1 MVQSLESGIF
11 SQIQDKK
18 DILDD
23 VINRVF
29 QEQIKI
35 DTIDNLILTTAYSEI
50 QRLEKARKTNEE
62 REELSKWK
70 KTYKK
75 MLYIG
80 EEEKIHTFKEIISFY
95 SNDIVGNFNPK
106 VYKFATNLLPSF
118 MSVFFRTISLKSVVV
133 PFPNE
138 KDIDNIA
145 ILSGEIE
152 KLQKLSKLGT
162 IILLPTHLSNM
173 DSIVIG
179 WSLYRIGLPPF
190 TYGAGKNL
198 FTTPILSYFMHNLGA
213 YRVDRRLRHDL
224 YKDVLK
230 MYSTVILERN
240 YHSLFFPGGTRGRSG
255 SVESKLK
262 LGLLGTGIKAYI
274 NNLLQNKEKK
284 DVFIVPCTINY
295 HIVLEA
301 ETLID
306 DYLKETGK
314 ARYIIEDDESSSY
327 AKILKFLFK
336 TSRLN
341 ASIHIKIGNA
351 YDLFGNTVDEKG
363 QSYDNHNR
371 KVEKQSYVMS
381 NGKIVHSEQRDSE
394 YTKEL
399 GEKITLEFLKNNI
412 PLSTHILAFCLFV
425 NLKKLNPNMD
435 LYRLVKLEPEETATD
450 IGKVIDMI
458 GRVKEQIII
467 LAEKDKISIEDGF
480 KNKSKEDIFYEAIKT
495 FNTYYEKSLVNE
507 KDNVIV
513 SEDIKTLYY
522 YHNRLTNYGLEKF
535 V

>member
-1 MVQSLESGIF
+1 MQNSGIF
-11 SQIQDKK
+11 
-18 DILDD
+18 
-23 VINRVF
+23 N
-29 QEQIKI
+29 QIKDKDAI
-35 DTIDNLILTTAYSEI
+35 ISEVIERTYIELTQKDTIDNLILNTAYSEI
-50 QRLEKARKTNEE
+50 RRLETSKKTPETKEE
-62 REELSKWK
+62 FSMWK
-70 KTYKK
+70 KIYQNMLSMGEKEKENELKK
-75 MLYIG
+75 IL
-80 EEEKIHTFKEIISFY
+80 SFY
-95 SNDIVGNFNPK
+95 TKDIVGNFDPK
-106 VYKFATNLLPSF
+106 VYKLTTSLVPTL
-118 MSVFFRTISLKSVVV
+118 MSVFFRSVSLKSVVF

-138 KDIDNIA
+138 KDMDKIVVI
-145 ILSGEIE
+145 SGKKDLI
-152 KLQKLSKLGT
+152 KKLSEIGT
-162 IILLPTHLSNM
+162 VILLPTHLSNM
-173 DSIVIG
+173 DSIVMG
-179 WSLYRIGLPPF
+179 WALFRLGLPPF

-198 FTTPILSYFMHNLGA
+198 FTNPVLSYFMHNLGA

-351 YDLFGNTVDEKG
+351 YDLFGNTVDENG
-363 QSYDNHNR
+363 QSYDSHNR

-480 KNKSKEDIFYEAIKT
+480 KNKTKEDIFYEAIKT